1 MRPGVGFARTKR
13 AVLPARRFTVS
24 PPAIALNGVWFGRGS
39 PGGAAVASMAQAAM
53 SEPAATLSP
62 SDSDRFAA
70 FQEAWGRAAAR
81 SGRIERDFIIGGHRL
96 RIELAGAALEPLL
109 TDAFAHLAASS
120 PGEPEL
126 TVRAWDSVSTGEP
139 LPPGMG
145 SINDYG
151 RAARTGFL
159 PGGTIR
165 ASFQRAD
172 FGLSVMD
179 PGARLAGYWIPDGVG
194 FTPLPQLPF
203 YGRASPLR
211 AILSWWTAGYGMQL
225 AHGAAVATQA
235 GGVLLTGTGGSGK
248 STSAVACLLAGMD
261 FGGDDYVLLEP
272 GPRPFVHSLYASAK
286 LGNPT
291 LAGEG
296 SPLRLP
302 FEPDACEFDKGI
314 YMLYR
319 RFPKQMVAGFPV
331 RAVVAPK
338 VTGVAQPVYRRISP
352 AAALTALAPTSLLQ
366 LPGAGV
372 AALASF
378 RAVVT
383 SVPCYALELGG
394 GATGVPAVIA
404 AIIDEA
410 AREARG

>member
-1 MRPGVGFARTKR
+1 MRPGVGFARARR

-24 PPAIALNGVWFGRGS
+24 PPTIALNEVWFGRGS
-39 PGGAAVASMAQAAM
+39 PGGVAVASMAQAAM
-53 SEPAATLSP
+53 SEPATILLP
-62 SDSDRFAA
+62 SDAERFAA
-70 FQEAWGRAAAR
+70 FQEAWGRAAVR
-81 SGRIERDFIIGGHRL
+81 LGRIERDFIIGGHRL
-96 RIELAGAALEPLL
+96 RIELAGPALEPLL
-109 TDAFAHLAASS
+109 TDAFAHLAADC

-126 TVRAWDSVSTGEP
+126 TVRAWDSVSAGEP

-159 PGGTIR
+159 PEGTIR

-225 AHGAAVATQA
+225 AHAAAVATEA
-235 GGVLLTGTGGSGK
+235 GGALLTGTGGSGK

-272 GPRPFVHSLYASAK
+272 GPRPFVHSLYSSAK
-286 LGNPT
+286 LG
-291 LAGEG
+291 GED

-314 YMLYR
+314 YMLHR
-319 RFPKQMVAGFPV
+319 RFPKQTVAGFPI

-338 VTGVAQPVYRRISP
+338 VTGVARPVYRRISP

-366 LPGAGV
+366 LPGAGA
-372 AALASF
+372 AALAAF
-378 RAVVT
+378 RAVV
-383 SVPCYALELGG
+383 SAVPCYALEMGG
-394 GATGVPAVIA
+394 GTSGVPAAIA
-404 AIIDEA
+404 AIIDGA
-410 AREARG
+410 AREGRG